1 MGYAGMDYFRLNNG
15 TFIRVIDIKDGSW
28 IIDMEAG
35 RTGAWMYN
43 SDGLHVPM
51 RDVVY
56 EIDAVEM
63 AIYMLEAMMQM
74 EWVDSDSISRAI
86 EDLMDKF
93 KDELVIN
100 VDITLGTMC
109 ETFTIAIRDLSPF
122 AVSKVVVWN
131 YPIG

>member
-1 MGYAGMDYFRLNNG
+1 MDYFRLNNG
-15 TFIRVIDIKDGSW
+15 KFIRVIDIEYGSW

-35 RTGAWMYN
+35 GTCAWMYN

-51 RDVVY
+51 REVAY

-63 AIYMLEAMMQM
+63 AVCMLESMMQM
-74 EWVDSDSISRAI
+74 EWTDSDKVERAI
-86 EDLMDKF
+86 EDLRDRF

-100 VDITLGTMC
+100 VNVFFSTMPRRQI
-109 ETFTIAIRDLSPF
+109 FTIDIRDLSPY

-131 YPIG
+131 YIIG

>member
-1 MGYAGMDYFRLNNG
+1 MDYFKLNNG

-35 RTGAWMYN
+35 RTCAWMYN

-51 RDVVY
+51 RDVAY

-74 EWVDSDSISRAI
+74 EWTGSDKVSCAI
-86 EDLMDKF
+86 GDLMNRF
-93 KDELVIN
+93 KGELVFN
-100 VDITLGTMC
+100 VNVSLGASPMC
-109 ETFTIAIRDLSPF
+109 KTYTIDIRDLSPY

-131 YPIG
+131 YMIG